1 MVVTGGNSY
10 AYGIRIWARNDIF
23 AAVTDNDMSGR
34 IWGDNRTYGIYL
46 ISGDGN
52 SGSETSPVTISGN
65 RMAVTSGNDEA
76 YGIYFGAH
84 DDLFAAITDN
94 DMSGGISGYDNAFGI
109 YLSSISGDIG
119 SETSPVT
126 ISGNRMVVTSRDVLA
141 FGIRIW
147 AVYDIF
153 AAVTGNDMSGG
164 IWGDNRAYG
173 IYINSGSGIGSE
185 TAPVT
190 ISGNRMAVKSGNNAY
205 GIYII
210 ADNDLFAKIT
220 GNDMSGGIS
229 GDWSAYG
236 IYFDSLSGGIG
247 SEACPVTVSGN
258 RMVVTGRNNDAYGI
272 YITAV
277 NDIFA
282 KITGNDMSGGI
293 SGAWPA
299 YGIYLNSSGGGI
311 GSETTPV
318 TISGNHMAVKSGN
331 ANALGI
337 YIITDND
344 LFAAICGNRMD
355 ILAANDAWGAYLH
368 SFSGAIGSAA
378 TPTLFQNN
386 SGTITGLISRYMLW
400 IEDAVSGS
408 SVNWAGSSF
417 TPVGGGWS
425 GNYPVNTWWIQDN
438 LIGGTITP

>member
-1 MVVTGGNSY
+1 
-10 AYGIRIWARNDIF
+10 
-23 AAVTDNDMSGR
+23 MSGR

-229 GDWSAYG
+229 G
-236 IYFDSLSGGIG
+236 
-247 SEACPVTVSGN
+247 
-258 RMVVTGRNNDAYGI
+258 
-272 YITAV
+272 
-277 NDIFA
+277 
-282 KITGNDMSGGI
+282 
-293 SGAWPA
+293 AWPA